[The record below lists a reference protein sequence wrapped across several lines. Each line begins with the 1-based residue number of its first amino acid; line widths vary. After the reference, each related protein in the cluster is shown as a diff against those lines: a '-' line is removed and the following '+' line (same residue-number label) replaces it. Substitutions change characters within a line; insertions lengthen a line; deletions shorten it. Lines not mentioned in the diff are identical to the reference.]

1 MFSDAIANCAT
12 LNARNPEKAERLK
25 VAGRPKVL
33 AAAALWGACAWF
45 VSLDVDFLVTNLR
58 NAPHWLLQG
67 FRALFMGV
75 SVAIGYAIYRKY
87 QLEMRTRGEKYA
99 EIRAQIRQLLADLL
113 TTPDEE
119 LIRQLHR
126 TIRRIEQVLK
136 RYEPNPLRKLGE
148 GKRKTLHETP

>member
-1 MFSDAIANCAT
+1 
-12 LNARNPEKAERLK
+12 
-25 VAGRPKVL
+25 
-33 AAAALWGACAWF
+33 
-45 VSLDVDFLVTNLR
+45 VTNLR

-99 EIRAQIRQLLADLL
+99 EIRSQIRQLLADLL

-136 RYEPNPLRKLGE
+136 RYEPKVTQRVGE
-148 GKRKTLHETP
+148 REKPEVA